1 VYQDATTI
9 DSDPY
14 GQGLLPTTSWCEVQE
29 EEKVYCFEGEV
40 VTGKLFNAVAHIER
54 SGVPNG
60 I

>member
-14 GQGLLPTTSWCEVQE
+14 GQRLLPTTRWCEVQG
-29 EEKVYCFEGEV
+29 EEKVYCFEGD

-54 SGVPNG
+54 CGVPNG